1 LLPAKVERPPAFI
14 SQEEAMKIAVI
25 GCGEVGL
32 LYAGALHGAAEKLYL
47 CDPNPSSKLLLFSQ
61 QTGVVPSPYLGEW
74 LRQADLV
81 LSCVV
86 GTMSL
91 RVASAA
97 FPYMQKGAMFADLTT
112 CDPGLIRKAALLA
125 AEVGIEYV
133 DVSIMGV
140 VALGGV
146 NTALLCSGPSAAK
159 LVRLFETIG
168 APARVVTDGAA
179 GDAAALK
186 MLRSV
191 FAKGLEALAIE
202 TFMAAEKQ
210 GLTEQLYEV
219 LADIDKNP
227 LRSTLESLIRTHLI
241 HAPRRLHEIQEA
253 ERLLEESGLSV
264 AVLPGVRALFERTCH
279 QLERQPIEEL
289 PATAQEAFDWLLAN
303 ASASSTPKERGRS
316 IR

>member
-1 LLPAKVERPPAFI
+1 VISASVQDSWAWVPAKVERPPAFI
-14 SQEEAMKIAVI
+14 SQEEALKIAVI
-25 GCGEVGL
+25 GCGEIGL

-61 QTGVVPSPYLGEW
+61 QMGVVPSPYLGEW

-86 GTMSL
+86 GSMSL
-91 RVASAA
+91 RVASAP

-112 CDPGLIRKAALLA
+112 CDPDLIRKAALLA

-146 NTALLCSGPSAAK
+146 NTALLCAGPSAAK

-186 MLRSV
+186 MRCFAAFSPRAWKRS
-191 FAKGLEALAIE
+191 
-202 TFMAAEKQ
+202 Q
-210 GLTEQLYEV
+210 S
-219 LADIDKNP
+219 
-227 LRSTLESLIRTHLI
+227 RHLW
-241 HAPRRLHEIQEA
+241 RR
-253 ERLLEESGLSV
+253 R
-264 AVLPGVRALFERTCH
+264 
-279 QLERQPIEEL
+279 
-289 PATAQEAFDWLLAN
+289 N
-303 ASASSTPKERGRS
+303 RG
-316 IR
+316 